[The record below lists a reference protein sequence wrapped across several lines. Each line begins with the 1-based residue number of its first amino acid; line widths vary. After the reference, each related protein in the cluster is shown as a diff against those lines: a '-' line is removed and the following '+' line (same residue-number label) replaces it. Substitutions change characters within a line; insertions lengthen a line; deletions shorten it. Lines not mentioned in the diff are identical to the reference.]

1 MAFGVDLKCT
11 EQAWMPLGL
20 ILREIICGVNE
31 FSLKLRMLPPKVV
44 IALIPFMVVTFAWS
58 FLKKLKKDRHEP
70 LLVQWPLLCS
80 SLMVLDRF
88 GWYRERSQG
97 ERPRRQKH
105 LGSNPGSSLTAC
117 LVLSTFLNLDP
128 PQSCLCE
135 ARVDASV
142 YSSRFLWE
150 MNGVNLRQ

>member
-1 MAFGVDLKCT
+1 MYRAGPNAFRTDSDRNYMWGKGVLIET
-11 EQAWMPLGL
+11 ENGAPQSGHCIDSIYGCHLCL
-20 ILREIICGVNE
+20 E
-31 FSLKLRMLPPKVV
+31 FSQETV
-44 IALIPFMVVTFAWS
+44 
-58 FLKKLKKDRHEP
+58 KKDGHEP
-70 LLVQWPLLCS
+70 LSVQWPHLCS

-88 GWYRERSQG
+88 GCYVERPQG
-97 ERPRRQKH
+97 ERPQRQKV

-128 PQSCLCE
+128 PHSRICE

-150 MNGVNLRQ
+150 LNVVNFRQ